1 MVWLIACGQS
11 DCEEGINKL
20 PMYGAVKKCQRQL
33 EIDKE
38 FLASCDKQFENRQE
52 AARYYVDRGW
62 HYFYKNEFDTAMM
75 RFNQSWLLDSLN
87 ADIYW
92 GYGNVLGLR
101 DRKFKESL
109 TYFAKSLAMNSNNAR
124 VWESASTS
132 YGQLFFETKDIEFL
146 NRAIDYLKT
155 SIGLEPNNA
164 RAYGQLTAAYSYFM
178 QKDSARKYLEITDRL
193 DPSAVNPEVRKILSA
208 D

>member
-1 MVWLIACGQS
+1 
-11 DCEEGINKL
+11 
-20 PMYGAVKKCQRQL
+20 MYGHVAKCQEQL
-33 EIDKE
+33 DSDKE
-38 FLASCDKQFENRQE
+38 FLDACDKDFQSRQE
-52 AARYYVDRGW
+52 AAKYYIERGW
-62 HYFYKNEFDTAMM
+62 DYFYKNEFDTATM

-92 GYGNVLGLR
+92 GYGNILGLR

-109 TYFAKSLAMNSNNAR
+109 TYLEKSLGMNSDNAR

-132 YGQLFFETKDIEFL
+132 YGQLFFETKDIELL
-146 NRAIDYLKT
+146 NKSIDYLKT
-155 SIGLEPNNA
+155 SIKLAPDNA

-178 QKDSARKYLEITDRL
+178 QKDSARKYLAITDQL
-193 DPSAVNPEVRKILSA
+193 DPTAVKPEVRKLLSG